1 MFLSALEMKL
11 NQMNSLT
18 GNPEKDELLKLAN
31 RIKMLRLKAGHL
43 NYEKFALGNG
53 IARIQYRKYEM
64 GGNLTYKSLLKV
76 LVALNIS
83 LMEFFS
89 EGFD

>member
-1 MFLSALEMKL
+1 MKL
-11 NQMNSLT
+11 NQINALT
-18 GNPEKDELLKLAN
+18 GDPEKDGFIKLAN
-31 RIKMLRLKAGHL
+31 RIKVLRLRAGHL

-53 IARIQYRKYEM
+53 IARIQYRSYEM

-76 LVALNIS
+76 LAALDITVT
-83 LMEFFS
+83 EFFS

>member
-1 MFLSALEMKL
+1 MKL
-11 NQMNSLT
+11 NQLNNLT
-18 GNPEKDELLKLAN
+18 GNPGKDELLKLAN
-31 RIKMLRLKAGHL
+31 RIKLLRLKAGHL

-76 LVALNIS
+76 LAALDTTVTA
-83 LMEFFS
+83 FFS